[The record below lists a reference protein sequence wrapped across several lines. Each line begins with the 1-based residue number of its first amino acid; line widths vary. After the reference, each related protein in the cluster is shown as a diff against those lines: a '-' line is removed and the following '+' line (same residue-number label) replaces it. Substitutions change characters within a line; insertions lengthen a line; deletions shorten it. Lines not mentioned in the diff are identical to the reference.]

1 MSRSEEMRLAEAE
14 LRFAELVWDR
24 EPLSSGEL
32 VQQCERELNWK
43 KSTTYTVLRRV
54 CQKGI
59 LQNENGMV
67 TSRMTRAEY
76 EAMCSEQFLRDNFDG
91 SLPRFLAAFMS
102 RKKLSPRQIEEI
114 QRVIDSY
121 GE

>member
-1 MSRSEEMRLAEAE
+1 MGKSEEMRLAETE
-14 LRFAELVWDR
+14 LRFAELVWNR

-32 VQQCERELNWK
+32 VQLCERELNWK

-54 CQKGI
+54 CQKGV
-59 LQNENGMV
+59 LQNEDGMV

-76 EAMCSEQFLRDNFDG
+76 EAMCSEQFLQENFGG

-102 RKKLSPRQIEEI
+102 RKRLDPRQIEEI
-114 QRVIDSY
+114 QRMIDTY
-121 GE
+121 EE

>member
-1 MSRSEEMRLAEAE
+1 MEELRLAETE
-14 LRFAELVWDR
+14 LRFTELVWSR
-24 EPLSSGEL
+24 EPLTSGEL
-32 VQQCERELNWK
+32 VQHCERELNWK

-102 RKKLSPRQIEEI
+102 RKKLSQKQIAEI
-114 QRVIDSY
+114 QQMIDSY
-121 GE
+121 EE

>member
-1 MSRSEEMRLAEAE
+1 MEEIKLAETE
-14 LRFAELVWDR
+14 MRFAELVWDR
-24 EPLSSGEL
+24 EPLTSGEL
-32 VQQCERELNWK
+32 VQLCARELNWK

-59 LQNENGMV
+59 LQNEDGIV

-76 EAMCSEQFLRDNFDG
+76 EAMCTEQFLRDNFNG

-102 RKKLSPRQIEEI
+102 RKKLSPKQIAEI
-114 QRVIDSY
+114 QRMIDSY
-121 GE
+121 EE

>member
-1 MSRSEEMRLAEAE
+1 MEEMRLAETE
-14 LRFAELVWDR
+14 LRFTELVWDK
-24 EPLSSGEL
+24 EPLTSGEL
-32 VQQCERELNWK
+32 VQLCEKELSWK

-59 LQNENGMV
+59 LQNEGGRV

-76 EAMCSEQFLRDNFDG
+76 EAICSEQFLRNNFDG

-102 RKKLSPRQIEEI
+102 RKKLDSKQIAEI
-114 QRVIDSY
+114 QQMIDSY
-121 GE
+121 EEEL

>member
-1 MSRSEEMRLAEAE
+1 MEEMRLAETE
-14 LRFAELVWDR
+14 LRFAELVWER
-24 EPLSSGEL
+24 EPLTSGEL
-32 VQQCERELNWK
+32 VQLCERELSWK

-59 LQNENGMV
+59 LQNEGGRV

-76 EAMCSEQFLRDNFDG
+76 EAMCSEQFLQDNFGG

-102 RKKLSPRQIEEI
+102 RKKLSPKQIAEI
-114 QRVIDSY
+114 QKMIDSY
-121 GE
+121 EE